1 MQFVD
6 DDDDDDDDDGAG
18 DATVH
23 GVLRNAAAR
32 CSSEAKTW
40 SFAIVLH
47 ARWTENGLHS
57 FGSAD

>member
-47 ARWTENGLHS
+47 AR
-57 FGSAD
+57 